1 MEVFYSLLNIKHS
14 SLNINHYFCA
24 MKNNFFLLIIAVLLF
39 SSCSRDN
46 ILTQNQWGDIYKKH
60 GIDSACFEMIDNTHD
75 QAFIYNLN
83 RCSRRMSPA
92 STFKIFLSLVAL
104 ESNVALDENL
114 VIPWNKIPTGNPAWE
129 KDMNMREA
137 LTVSSEGYFKELAK
151 KIGAVEIQK
160 WLDTIR
166 YGNKQIGQDIER
178 CWVNDTLLITPD
190 EQVGFM
196 KKLYFDKLPMSQR
209 SQRIVRNMLLQEET
223 TDYKLY
229 FKTGTKMNGTNSLV
243 WLIGFIER
251 RETQKG
257 VVTKKEETNSRPYF
271 FAMNYETATDS
282 LASREKRIEILKDI
296 LKERQILY

>member
-1 MEVFYSLLNIKHS
+1 
-14 SLNINHYFCA
+14 
-24 MKNNFFLLIIAVLLF
+24 MKNNFFLYVIAALLF
-39 SSCSRDN
+39 TSCGREN

-75 QAFIYNLN
+75 QAFIYNLE

-92 STFKIFLSLVAL
+92 STFKVFLSLAAL

-114 VIPWNKIPTGNPAWE
+114 MIAWNKIPTGKPEWD
-129 KDMNMREA
+129 KDMTMREA
-137 LTVSSEGYFKELAK
+137 LKVSSEPYFKELAK
-151 KIGAVEIQK
+151 KMGAVEMQK

-166 YGNKQIGQDIER
+166 YGNKRIGQDIES

-223 TDYKLY
+223 AEHKLY
-229 FKTGTKMNGTNSLV
+229 FKTGTKLNGNRSLV
-243 WLIGFIER
+243 WLVGFIER
-251 RETQKG
+251 KETQKG

-271 FAMNYETATDS
+271 FAMNYETAFDS
-282 LASREKRIEILKDI
+282 LATIEKRIEILKDI
-296 LKERQILY
+296 LKERQILTSPK

>member
-1 MEVFYSLLNIKHS
+1 
-14 SLNINHYFCA
+14 
-24 MKNNFFLLIIAVLLF
+24 MKNNFFLYVIAALLF
-39 SSCSRDN
+39 TSCGREN

-75 QAFIYNLN
+75 QAFIYNLE

-92 STFKIFLSLVAL
+92 STFKVFLSLAAL

-114 VIPWNKIPTGNPAWE
+114 MIAWNKIPTGKPEWD
-129 KDMNMREA
+129 KDMTMREA
-137 LTVSSEGYFKELAK
+137 LKVSSEPYFKELAK
-151 KIGAVEIQK
+151 KMGAVEMQK

-166 YGNKQIGQDIER
+166 YGNKRIGQNIES

-196 KKLYFDKLPMSQR
+196 KKIYFDKLPMSQR

-223 TDYKLY
+223 AEHKLY
-229 FKTGTKMNGTNSLV
+229 FKTGTKLNGNRSLV
-243 WLIGFIER
+243 WLVGFIER
-251 RETQKG
+251 KETQKG

-271 FAMNYETATDS
+271 FAMNYETAFDS
-282 LASREKRIEILKDI
+282 LATREKRIEILKDI
-296 LKERQILY
+296 LKERQILTSPK

>member
-1 MEVFYSLLNIKHS
+1 
-14 SLNINHYFCA
+14 
-24 MKNNFFLLIIAVLLF
+24 MKNNFFLYVIAALLF
-39 SSCSRDN
+39 TSCGREN

-75 QAFIYNLN
+75 QAFIYNLE

-92 STFKIFLSLVAL
+92 STFKVFLSLAAL

-114 VIPWNKIPTGNPAWE
+114 MIAWNKIPTGKPEWD
-129 KDMNMREA
+129 KDMTMREA
-137 LTVSSEGYFKELAK
+137 LKVSSEPYFKELAK
-151 KIGAVEIQK
+151 KMGAVEMQK

-166 YGNKQIGQDIER
+166 YGNKRIGQDIES

-223 TDYKLY
+223 AEHKLY
-229 FKTGTKMNGTNSLV
+229 FKTGTKLNGNRSLV
-243 WLIGFIER
+243 WLVGFIER
-251 RETQKG
+251 KETQKG
-257 VVTKKEETNSRPYF
+257 VVTKKEETNIRPYF
-271 FAMNYETATDS
+271 FAMNYETAFDS
-282 LASREKRIEILKDI
+282 LATREKRIEILKDI
-296 LKERQILY
+296 LKERQILTSPK

>member
-1 MEVFYSLLNIKHS
+1 
-14 SLNINHYFCA
+14 
-24 MKNNFFLLIIAVLLF
+24 MKNNFFLYVIAALLF
-39 SSCSRDN
+39 TSCGREN

-75 QAFIYNLN
+75 QAFIYNLE

-92 STFKIFLSLVAL
+92 STFKVFLSLAAL

-114 VIPWNKIPTGNPAWE
+114 MIAWNKIPTGKPEWD
-129 KDMNMREA
+129 KDMTMREA
-137 LTVSSEGYFKELAK
+137 LKVSSEPYFKELAK
-151 KIGAVEIQK
+151 KMGAVEMQK

-166 YGNKQIGQDIER
+166 YGNKRIGQDIES

-223 TDYKLY
+223 AEHKLY
-229 FKTGTKMNGTNSLV
+229 FKTGTKLNGNRSLV
-243 WLIGFIER
+243 WLVGFIER
-251 RETQKG
+251 KETQKG

-271 FAMNYETATDS
+271 FAMNYETAFDS
-282 LASREKRIEILKDI
+282 LATKEKRIEILKDI
-296 LKERQILY
+296 LKERQILTSPK

>member
-1 MEVFYSLLNIKHS
+1 MY
-14 SLNINHYFCA
+14 
-24 MKNNFFLLIIAVLLF
+24 IIAALLF
-39 SSCSRDN
+39 TSCGREN

-75 QAFIYNLN
+75 QAFIYNLE

-92 STFKIFLSLVAL
+92 STFKVFLSLAAL

-114 VIPWNKIPTGNPAWE
+114 MIAWNKIPTGKPEWD
-129 KDMNMREA
+129 KDMTMREA
-137 LTVSSEGYFKELAK
+137 LKVSSEPYFKELAK
-151 KIGAVEIQK
+151 KMGAVEMQK

-166 YGNKQIGQDIER
+166 YGNKRIGQDIES

-223 TDYKLY
+223 AEHKLY
-229 FKTGTKMNGTNSLV
+229 FKTGTKLNGNRSLV
-243 WLIGFIER
+243 WLVGFIER
-251 RETQKG
+251 KETQKG
-257 VVTKKEETNSRPYF
+257 VITKKEETNSRPYF
-271 FAMNYETATDS
+271 FAMNYETAFDS
-282 LASREKRIEILKDI
+282 LATKEKRIEILKDI
-296 LKERQILY
+296 LKERQILTSPK

>member
-1 MEVFYSLLNIKHS
+1 
-14 SLNINHYFCA
+14 
-24 MKNNFFLLIIAVLLF
+24 MKNNFFLYVIAALLF
-39 SSCSRDN
+39 TSCGREN

-75 QAFIYNLN
+75 QAFIYNLE

-92 STFKIFLSLVAL
+92 STFKVFLSLAAL

-114 VIPWNKIPTGNPAWE
+114 MIAWNKIPTGKPEWD
-129 KDMNMREA
+129 KDMTMREA
-137 LTVSSEGYFKELAK
+137 LKVSSEPYFKELAK
-151 KIGAVEIQK
+151 KMGAVEMQK

-166 YGNKQIGQDIER
+166 YGNKRIGQDIES

-196 KKLYFDKLPMSQR
+196 KKIYFDKLPMSQR

-223 TDYKLY
+223 AEHKLY
-229 FKTGTKMNGTNSLV
+229 FKTGTKLNGNRSLV
-243 WLIGFIER
+243 WLVGFIER
-251 RETQKG
+251 KETQKG

-271 FAMNYETATDS
+271 FAMNYETAFDS
-282 LASREKRIEILKDI
+282 LATREKRIEILKDI
-296 LKERQILY
+296 LKERQILTSPK

>member
-1 MEVFYSLLNIKHS
+1 
-14 SLNINHYFCA
+14 
-24 MKNNFFLLIIAVLLF
+24 MKNNFFLYVIAALLF
-39 SSCSRDN
+39 TSCGREN

-75 QAFIYNLN
+75 QAFIYNLE

-92 STFKIFLSLVAL
+92 STFKVFLSLAAL

-114 VIPWNKIPTGNPAWE
+114 MIAWNKIPTGKPEWD
-129 KDMNMREA
+129 KDMTMREA
-137 LTVSSEGYFKELAK
+137 LKVSSEPYFKELAK
-151 KIGAVEIQK
+151 KMGAVEMQK

-166 YGNKQIGQDIER
+166 YGNKRIGQDIES

-223 TDYKLY
+223 AEHKLY
-229 FKTGTKMNGTNSLV
+229 FKTGTKLNGNQSLV
-243 WLIGFIER
+243 WLVGFIER
-251 RETQKG
+251 KETQKG

-271 FAMNYETATDS
+271 FAMNYETAFDS
-282 LASREKRIEILKDI
+282 LATREKRIEILKDI
-296 LKERQILY
+296 LKERQILTSPK

>member
-1 MEVFYSLLNIKHS
+1 
-14 SLNINHYFCA
+14 
-24 MKNNFFLLIIAVLLF
+24 MKNNFFLYVIAALLF
-39 SSCSRDN
+39 TSCGREN

-75 QAFIYNLN
+75 QAFIYNLE

-92 STFKIFLSLVAL
+92 STFKVFLSLAAL

-114 VIPWNKIPTGNPAWE
+114 MIAWNKIPTGKPEWD
-129 KDMNMREA
+129 KDMTMREA
-137 LTVSSEGYFKELAK
+137 LKVSSEPYFKELAK
-151 KIGAVEIQK
+151 KMGAVEMQK

-166 YGNKQIGQDIER
+166 YGNKRIGQDIES

-223 TDYKLY
+223 AEHKLY
-229 FKTGTKMNGTNSLV
+229 FKTGTKLNGNQSLV
-243 WLIGFIER
+243 WLVGFIER
-251 RETQKG
+251 KETQKG

-271 FAMNYETATDS
+271 FAMNYETVFDS
-282 LASREKRIEILKDI
+282 LATREKRIEILKDI
-296 LKERQILY
+296 LKERQILTSPK

>member
-1 MEVFYSLLNIKHS
+1 
-14 SLNINHYFCA
+14 
-24 MKNNFFLLIIAVLLF
+24 MKNNFFLYVIAALLF
-39 SSCSRDN
+39 TSCGRKN

-75 QAFIYNLN
+75 QAFIYNLE

-92 STFKIFLSLVAL
+92 STFKVFLSLAAL

-114 VIPWNKIPTGNPAWE
+114 MIAWNKIPTGKPEWD
-129 KDMNMREA
+129 KDMTMREA
-137 LTVSSEGYFKELAK
+137 LKVSSEPYFKELAK
-151 KIGAVEIQK
+151 KMGAVEMQK

-166 YGNKQIGQDIER
+166 YGNKRIGQDIES

-223 TDYKLY
+223 AEHKLY
-229 FKTGTKMNGTNSLV
+229 FKTGTKLNGNRSLV
-243 WLIGFIER
+243 WLVGFIER
-251 RETQKG
+251 KETQKG

-271 FAMNYETATDS
+271 FAMNYETAFDS
-282 LASREKRIEILKDI
+282 LATREKRIEILKDI
-296 LKERQILY
+296 LKERQILTSPK

>member
-1 MEVFYSLLNIKHS
+1 
-14 SLNINHYFCA
+14 
-24 MKNNFFLLIIAVLLF
+24 MKNNFFLYVIAALLF
-39 SSCSRDN
+39 TSCGREN

-75 QAFIYNLN
+75 QAFIYNLE

-92 STFKIFLSLVAL
+92 STFKVFLSLAAL

-114 VIPWNKIPTGNPAWE
+114 MIAWNKIPTGKPEWD
-129 KDMNMREA
+129 KDMTMREA
-137 LTVSSEGYFKELAK
+137 LKVSSEPYFKELAK
-151 KIGAVEIQK
+151 KMGAVEMQK

-166 YGNKQIGQDIER
+166 YGNKRIGQDIES

-223 TDYKLY
+223 AEHKLY
-229 FKTGTKMNGTNSLV
+229 FKTGTKLNGNQSLV
-243 WLIGFIER
+243 WLVGFIER
-251 RETQKG
+251 KETQKG

-271 FAMNYETATDS
+271 FAMNYETAFDS
-282 LASREKRIEILKDI
+282 LATREKRIEILKDI
-296 LKERQILY
+296 LKERQILTRPK

>member
-1 MEVFYSLLNIKHS
+1 
-14 SLNINHYFCA
+14 
-24 MKNNFFLLIIAVLLF
+24 MKNNFFLYVIAALLF
-39 SSCSRDN
+39 TSCGREN

-75 QAFIYNLN
+75 QAFIYNLE

-92 STFKIFLSLVAL
+92 STFKVFLSLAAL

-114 VIPWNKIPTGNPAWE
+114 MIAWNKIPTGKPEWD
-129 KDMNMREA
+129 KDMTMREA
-137 LTVSSEGYFKELAK
+137 LKVSSEPYFKELAK
-151 KIGAVEIQK
+151 KMGAVEMQK

-166 YGNKQIGQDIER
+166 YGNKRIGQDIES

-196 KKLYFDKLPMSQR
+196 KKLYFDKLPMSQS

-223 TDYKLY
+223 AEHKLY
-229 FKTGTKMNGTNSLV
+229 FKTGTKLNGNRSLV
-243 WLIGFIER
+243 WLVGFIER
-251 RETQKG
+251 KETQKG

-271 FAMNYETATDS
+271 FAMNYETAFDS
-282 LASREKRIEILKDI
+282 LATREKRIEILKDI
-296 LKERQILY
+296 LKERQILTSPK

>member
-1 MEVFYSLLNIKHS
+1 
-14 SLNINHYFCA
+14 
-24 MKNNFFLLIIAVLLF
+24 MKINFFLYVIAALLF
-39 SSCSRDN
+39 TSCGREN

-75 QAFIYNLN
+75 QAFIYNLE

-92 STFKIFLSLVAL
+92 STFKVFLSLAAL

-114 VIPWNKIPTGNPAWE
+114 MIAWNKIPTGKPEWD
-129 KDMNMREA
+129 KDMTMREA
-137 LTVSSEGYFKELAK
+137 LKVSSEPYFKELAK
-151 KIGAVEIQK
+151 KMGAVEMQK

-166 YGNKQIGQDIER
+166 YGNKRIGQDIES

-223 TDYKLY
+223 AEHKLY
-229 FKTGTKMNGTNSLV
+229 FKTGTKLNGNRSLV
-243 WLIGFIER
+243 WLVGFIER
-251 RETQKG
+251 KETQKG

-271 FAMNYETATDS
+271 FAMNYETAFDS
-282 LASREKRIEILKDI
+282 LATREKRIEILKDI
-296 LKERQILY
+296 LKERQILTSPK

>member
-1 MEVFYSLLNIKHS
+1 
-14 SLNINHYFCA
+14 
-24 MKNNFFLLIIAVLLF
+24 MKNNFFLYVIAALLF
-39 SSCSRDN
+39 TSCGREN

-75 QAFIYNLN
+75 QAFIYNLE

-92 STFKIFLSLVAL
+92 STFKVFLSLAAL

-114 VIPWNKIPTGNPAWE
+114 MIAWNKIPTGKPEWD
-129 KDMNMREA
+129 KDMTMREA
-137 LTVSSEGYFKELAK
+137 LKVSSEPYFKELAK
-151 KIGAVEIQK
+151 KMGAVEMQK

-166 YGNKQIGQDIER
+166 YGNKRIGQDIES

-223 TDYKLY
+223 AEHKLY
-229 FKTGTKMNGTNSLV
+229 FKTGTKLNGNRSLV
-243 WLIGFIER
+243 WLVGFTER
-251 RETQKG
+251 KETQKG

-271 FAMNYETATDS
+271 FAMNYETAFDS
-282 LASREKRIEILKDI
+282 LATREKRIEILKDI
-296 LKERQILY
+296 LKERQILTSPK

>member
-1 MEVFYSLLNIKHS
+1 
-14 SLNINHYFCA
+14 
-24 MKNNFFLLIIAVLLF
+24 MKNNFFLYVIAALLF
-39 SSCSRDN
+39 TSCGREN

-75 QAFIYNLN
+75 QAFIYNLE

-92 STFKIFLSLVAL
+92 STFKVFLSLAAL

-114 VIPWNKIPTGNPAWE
+114 MIAWNKIPTGKPEWD
-129 KDMNMREA
+129 KDMTMREA
-137 LTVSSEGYFKELAK
+137 LKVSSEPYFKELAK
-151 KIGAVEIQK
+151 KMGAVEMQK

-166 YGNKQIGQDIER
+166 YGNKRIGQDIES

-223 TDYKLY
+223 AEHKLY
-229 FKTGTKMNGTNSLV
+229 FKTGTKLNGNRSLV
-243 WLIGFIER
+243 WLVGFIER
-251 RETQKG
+251 KETQKG

-271 FAMNYETATDS
+271 FAMNYETSFDS
-282 LASREKRIEILKDI
+282 LATREKRIEILKDI
-296 LKERQILY
+296 LKERQILTSPK

>member
-1 MEVFYSLLNIKHS
+1 
-14 SLNINHYFCA
+14 
-24 MKNNFFLLIIAVLLF
+24 MKNNFFLYVIAALLF
-39 SSCSRDN
+39 TSCGREN

-75 QAFIYNLN
+75 QAFIYNLE

-92 STFKIFLSLVAL
+92 STFKVFLSLAAL

-114 VIPWNKIPTGNPAWE
+114 MIAWNKIPTGKPEWD
-129 KDMNMREA
+129 KDMTMREA
-137 LTVSSEGYFKELAK
+137 LKVSSEPYFKELAK
-151 KIGAVEIQK
+151 KMGAVEMQK

-166 YGNKQIGQDIER
+166 YGNKRIGQNIES

-223 TDYKLY
+223 AEHKLY
-229 FKTGTKMNGTNSLV
+229 FKTGTKLNGNRSLV
-243 WLIGFIER
+243 WLVGFIER
-251 RETQKG
+251 KETQKG

-271 FAMNYETATDS
+271 FAMNYETAFDS
-282 LASREKRIEILKDI
+282 LATREKRIEILKDI
-296 LKERQILY
+296 LKERQILTSPK

>member
-1 MEVFYSLLNIKHS
+1 
-14 SLNINHYFCA
+14 
-24 MKNNFFLLIIAVLLF
+24 MKNNFFLYVIAALLF
-39 SSCSRDN
+39 TSCGREN

-75 QAFIYNLN
+75 QAFIYNLE

-92 STFKIFLSLVAL
+92 STFKVFLSLAAL

-114 VIPWNKIPTGNPAWE
+114 MIAWNKIPTGKPEWD
-129 KDMNMREA
+129 KDMTMREA
-137 LTVSSEGYFKELAK
+137 LKVSSEPYFKELAK
-151 KIGAVEIQK
+151 KMGAVEMQK

-166 YGNKQIGQDIER
+166 YGNKRIGQDIES

-223 TDYKLY
+223 AEHKLY
-229 FKTGTKMNGTNSLV
+229 FKTGTKLNGNRSLV
-243 WLIGFIER
+243 WLVGFIER
-251 RETQKG
+251 KETQKG

-271 FAMNYETATDS
+271 FAMNYETAFDS
-282 LASREKRIEILKDI
+282 LATREKRIEILKDI
-296 LKERQILY
+296 LEERQILTSPK

>member
-1 MEVFYSLLNIKHS
+1 
-14 SLNINHYFCA
+14 
-24 MKNNFFLLIIAVLLF
+24 MKNNFFLFIIAALLF
-39 SSCSRDN
+39 SSCGREN

-75 QAFIYNLN
+75 QAFIYNLE

-92 STFKIFLSLVAL
+92 STFKVFLSLAAL
-104 ESNVALDENL
+104 ESNVALDENMM
-114 VIPWNKIPTGNPAWE
+114 IPWNKISTGKPEWD
-129 KDMNMREA
+129 KDMSMREA
-137 LTVSSEGYFKELAK
+137 LKVSSEPYFKELAK
-151 KIGAVEIQK
+151 KMGAVEMQK

-166 YGNKQIGQDIER
+166 YGNKRIGQDIES

-209 SQRIVRNMLLQEET
+209 SQRIVRNMLLEEQT
-223 TDYKLY
+223 AEHKLY
-229 FKTGTKMNGTNSLV
+229 FKTGTKLNGNQSLV

-251 RETQKG
+251 KETQKG

-271 FAMNYETATDS
+271 FAMNYETAFDS
-282 LASREKRIEILKDI
+282 LATREKRIEILKDI
-296 LKERQILY
+296 LKERQILTSPK